1 MASVFYLCQ
10 FCGDPLHKKQFSFIH
25 LLQYKKLIVDI
36 YLGNILGKKT
46 TLHTMKRLH
55 NQLVIS

>member
-1 MASVFYLCQ
+1 MASVFCLCQ
-10 FCGDPLHKKQFSFIH
+10 FCVDPLHNKQFSFIH

-46 TLHTMKRLH
+46 TLRTMKRLH
-55 NQLVIS
+55 SQLVIS